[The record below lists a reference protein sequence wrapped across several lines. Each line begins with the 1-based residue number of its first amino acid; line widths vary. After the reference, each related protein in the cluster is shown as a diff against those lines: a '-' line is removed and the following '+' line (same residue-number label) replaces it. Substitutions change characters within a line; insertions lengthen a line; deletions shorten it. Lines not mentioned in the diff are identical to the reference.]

1 MSERAYDQPLVD
13 DIFGSST
20 LTPEFGYDATTRVTE
35 PVVTHPEYAPTKRQP
50 SGVGEPRVFATLAG
64 HEDMPILEY
73 DDGRR
78 VVRVPRTAT
87 GNAPINELPRAVAET
102 LNPAPVESINSISFK
117 MEQSREGGLSG
128 AFAVKGQFMDLLGGL
143 AGAAATNNK
152 SVAPARQL
160 ESRIIPT
167 QPTPQRVVAPTPFRP
182 NEAPER
188 ENDND
193 SAGSETATIA
203 TRGLKKVIKAVLR
216 PRLAGAVL
224 ALSVAVAG
232 GAYRI
237 ESGELPI
244 HGNPISILQADYNQV
259 IHHPLATIADQFGK
273 L

>member
-1 MSERAYDQPLVD
+1 MSGRTYDRQPLAD
-13 DIFGSST
+13 HIFGNSA
-20 LTPEFGYDATTRVTE
+20 LTPEVGYNDATQATE
-35 PVVTHPEYAPTKRQP
+35 PGVPYPEYAPQP
-50 SGVGEPRVFATLAG
+50 LGVGEPKLFATVAG
-64 HEDMPILEY
+64 HEHMPILEY
-73 DDGRR
+73 PDGRK
-78 VVRVPRTAT
+78 VVRVPRTASR
-87 GNAPINELPRAVAET
+87 NALVNELPRAVAET
-102 LNPAPVESINSISFK
+102 STPAPVEPLNSISFN
-117 MEQSREGGLSG
+117 MSQSPDGGLSG

-143 AGAAATNNK
+143 AGAAATNNRQI
-152 SVAPARQL
+152 APARQP
-160 ESRIIPT
+160 ESRIVPT
-167 QPTPQRVVAPTPFRP
+167 QPTPQRVVAPTPLRP

-193 SAGSETATIA
+193 SASSETATIA

-232 GAYRI
+232 GAYRL

-259 IHHPLATIADQFGK
+259 IHHPLATIAAQIGK